1 MEKNKKKHPEIK
13 KSSEV
18 SEKKNTAAPPA
29 PDNNEKINVSKSV
42 FQVNREMQEQKQR
55 ELEEKQAMLLRKH
68 ELLEKQRQEAYD
80 RRILEEK
87 KELIRLKQ
95 GLIEES
101 EVIHEKQ
108 DTAVK
113 LSLGKKFRS
122 FIYLNKWWLGI
133 GIVFALILS
142 FLIYSFVTKTE
153 PDAVILYVEYNV
165 DVGEAPGL
173 QEYLSTFAE
182 DKNGDGKVKADVY
195 YIPFSDNAYSNYQLG
210 VDGKMS
216 SQFQSADAVIVIGGK
231 KLSEFLTPESESLMD
246 LEEMFPGNPYVDKC
260 RFMLKNTKFAERIGV
275 SPEYVS
281 DDLYLAIRKPMKLYS
296 ASKEQMQKTYDR
308 DIEMFKA
315 IIEDLSEE

>member
-1 MEKNKKKHPEIK
+1 MEKNKKNHTDHGK
-13 KSSEV
+13 KQE
-18 SEKKNTAAPPA
+18 A
-29 PDNNEKINVSKSV
+29 PDEKNKPASPLPDNDEKINVSKSV
-42 FQVNREMQEQKQR
+42 FQVNREMQKQKQR

-68 ELLEKQRQEAYD
+68 ELLEKQKQEAYD

-101 EVIHEKQ
+101 EVIHEEQK
-108 DTAVK
+108 TAVK
-113 LSLGKKFRS
+113 LSFGKKLTS

-133 GIVFALILS
+133 GIVFALILT

-182 DKNGDGKVKADVY
+182 DKNGDGKVKASVY
-195 YIPFSDNAYSNYQLG
+195 YIPFSDNTYSNYQLG
-210 VDGKMS
+210 VDGKMT

-231 KLSEFLTPESESLMD
+231 KLSEFLNPESESLMN
-246 LEEMFPGNPYVDKC
+246 LEEMFPDNPNVDKC

-275 SPEYVS
+275 SPEYIS

-315 IIEDLSEE
+315 IIEDLSGE